1 MAGGKAKM
9 VKRPLVLLTLFYLF
23 GILAGRGNLQVESLF
38 PVLLI
43 LSPVFFLSFK
53 KFIMMLKKIIKT
65 DRFIF
70 LAPLFFMAGFLLVQR
85 AMAKTSLERYVQE
98 AKECALRGRVV
109 SCAQGKNTG

>member
-70 LAPLFFMAGFLLVQR
+70 LAPPFF
-85 AMAKTSLERYVQE
+85 Y
-98 AKECALRGRVV
+98 GRVPA
-109 SCAQGKNTG
+109 CTAGDGENFA